1 MSYDIPGISE
11 IYYYYCS
18 LILYIYIYR
27 YIAFINVIIIIII
40 IIIII
45 VIIIIIRYTRFIKYM
60 HQSASMVTVYFRKE
74 FEEICEGS

>member
-18 LILYIYIYR
+18 LILYIYINR

-40 IIIII
+40 II
-45 VIIIIIRYTRFIKYM
+45 VIIIIIRYIRFIKYM

>member
-18 LILYIYIYR
+18 LILYIYIY
-27 YIAFINVIIIIII
+27 IVFINVIIIII

>member
-18 LILYIYIYR
+18 LILYIYIYI
-27 YIAFINVIIIIII
+27 YIVFINVIIII